1 MIKPQRPTK
10 RPQPQPAL
18 GPWPQTYAKL
28 LHALAGT
35 GWICQGTVLA
45 RSLRR
50 RRHGRLVRCGPYYLW
65 TCKLNG
71 KTLCKALSKAQYEQL
86 KRAIANNRRAL
97 AVLARMQH
105 QTLKIVLKKIPGVI
119 KRKYLGLRE

>member
-1 MIKPQRPTK
+1 MPKPQPPTK

-28 LHALAGT
+28 LHALAST

-65 TCKLNG
+65 TCKRKG
-71 KTLCKALSKAQYEQL
+71 KTLCKALSKAQYAQP
-86 KRAIANNRRAL
+86 RTTAGRWRSW
-97 AVLARMQH
+97 
-105 QTLKIVLKKIPGVI
+105 
-119 KRKYLGLRE
+119 LGCNIRLSRSS